1 MPKSK
6 RPCELRTF
14 ISRQMKE
21 KIDQYTEES
30 NRDFGQEVNVML
42 AECIQQRDGK
52 NGIKKWL

>member
-1 MPKSK
+1 
-6 RPCELRTF
+6 
-14 ISRQMKE
+14 MKE